1 MFSVK
6 NTFRNDRYF
15 EGHSEL
21 FKFHTQERMSLVSIK
36 LMRSLS
42 DLGLGMEVS
51 AVKPRQVEMDSQLML
66 GIDKQLMLVGI
77 DKLLMLVGI
86 DKQLMLVGIDEQLM
100 SDIDSRDMIN
110 RFKKESTL

>member
-1 MFSVK
+1 
-6 NTFRNDRYF
+6 
-15 EGHSEL
+15 
-21 FKFHTQERMSLVSIK
+21 
-36 LMRSLS
+36 
-42 DLGLGMEVS
+42 MEVS

-66 GIDKQLMLVGI
+66 VGIDKLLMLVGI

>member
-6 NTFRNDRYF
+6 NTLRNDRYF

-66 GIDKQLMLVGI
+66 
-77 DKLLMLVGI
+77 
-86 DKQLMLVGIDEQLM
+86 VGIDEQLM

>member
-1 MFSVK
+1 VK
-6 NTFRNDRYF
+6 NTSRNDRYF

-66 GIDKQLMLVGI
+66 VGIDKLLMLVGI